1 VRLSGR
7 HLVWIGPLI
16 VLVVELP
23 LIWTSPHVGDWFT
36 FWYAGRLVADGLSP
50 YDPLSWLP
58 ATTDYG
64 AVAHGIAINLEH
76 GVDLATLRTE
86 HWLWPPLGGI
96 LLVPFG
102 ALPLELGIP
111 LLHLATIVVAVG
123 SALALV
129 RVLVPAPLRP
139 LALTLLL
146 ASPSLVQPMRASTLT
161 ICILPGIVLLFA
173 DLTRARAPHLAVAAL
188 GLSVRPQLFLA
199 ALPTIA
205 AVYLTAARRRALV
218 LAAAG
223 WVVVNAAA
231 FAISPVPLDPSLF
244 GVARAFTLDD
254 NSSTWRLAWLIAG
267 DGVSLVLVAVAM
279 LAVALA
285 LCVAAVRR
293 APRDGR
299 DRMLIACALAFAVAL
314 APYTYTYDHL
324 ALFPAWLLA
333 LTSVADAPVARRLTV
348 GLAVI
353 AAALVYGWSAYF
365 VGAAGVRAAIGFT
378 PFLALAL
385 LASTSARPSDA
396 ASERTL
402 ATSSAG

>member
-1 VRLSGR
+1 MRLSGR
-7 HLVWIGPLI
+7 QLVWIGPLI
-16 VLVVELP
+16 VLVIELP
-23 LIWTSPHVGDWFT
+23 IIWTSPHVGDWFT
-36 FWYAGRLVADGLSP
+36 FWYAGHLVADGLSP

-76 GVDLATLRTE
+76 GVDLATLRAE
-86 HWLWPPLGGI
+86 HWLWPPLGGT

-111 LLHLATIVVAVG
+111 LLHLATIIVAVG

-129 RVLVPAPLRP
+129 RVLVPAPVRP

-146 ASPSLVQPMRASTLT
+146 TSPSLVQPMRASTLT

-173 DLTRARAPHLAVAAL
+173 DLTRTRAPRLAVAAL
-188 GLSVRPQLFLA
+188 GLSVRPQLFLLT
-199 ALPTIA
+199 LPTIA
-205 AVYLTAARRRALV
+205 AVYLTAARRRALL

-279 LAVALA
+279 LAVAFA
-285 LCVAAVRR
+285 LCVVAVRR
-293 APRDGR
+293 APPDRR
-299 DRMLIACALAFAVAL
+299 DRMVIACALAFAVAL

-324 ALFPAWLLA
+324 ALFPAWLMTLA
-333 LTSVADAPVARRLTV
+333 VVADAPAARRLSV

-353 AAALVYGWSAYF
+353 AAALVYGWGAYL

-396 ASERTL
+396 VPERTL
-402 ATSSAG
+402 VAGSAG